1 MRHNKLQFVLYI
13 LISLAIIGVVSSLI
27 QNPGSF
33 LVQIFMIVA
42 IAFVV
47 FLIFS
52 YVVQRRSPHTS
63 SEMKKYRQAV
73 KQSKE
78 KYKQKQPR
86 QRSNNNQSIS
96 ANLKKSPNQR
106 KKRRIKRHSHL
117 RVIEGKKKES

>member
-1 MRHNKLQFVLYI
+1 MKMRHNKLQFVLYI

-33 LVQIFMIVA
+33 IVQIFMIVA

-52 YVVQRRSPHTS
+52 YVVQRRSPQNS

-78 KYKQKQPR
+78 KYKKKQPL
-86 QRSNNNQSIS
+86 QIS
-96 ANLKKSPNQR
+96 KRKQDVTNNLKKSSNYN
-106 KKRRIKRHSHL
+106 HTL
-117 RVIEGKKKES
+117 RNK

>member
-1 MRHNKLQFVLYI
+1 MKMRHNKLQFVLYI

-52 YVVQRRSPHTS
+52 YIVQRRSPQSS

-78 KYKQKQPR
+78 KYQQHEPRKIR
-86 QRSNNNQSIS
+86 QRNQGGS
-96 ANLKKSPNQR
+96 ANIKKNASHR
-106 KKRRIKRHSHL
+106 KKRRMKRHSHL
-117 RVIEGKKKES
+117 RVIEGK

>member
-1 MRHNKLQFVLYI
+1 MRHNKLQFILYI
-13 LISLAIIGVVSSLI
+13 LILLAIIGVVSSLI
-27 QNPGSF
+27 QNPSSF
-33 LVQIFMIVA
+33 LVQIFMMIV

-52 YVVQRRSPHTS
+52 FIMQRRNPQAN

-78 KYKQKQPR
+78 KYKKQRPLQTVKR
-86 QRSNNNQSIS
+86 NQPSS
-96 ANLKKSPNQR
+96 VKMKK
-106 KKRRIKRHSHL
+106 KRIKRPSHL